1 MIKPIK
7 QRSLLIAVFFVS
19 FFLNQNVIAQVSG
32 GLYLLPDNYEA
43 QIINPAFMR
52 TDEAQILAFPGFGGL
67 TFNNSANVSLS
78 DLIYR
83 PNKGNV
89 FVDLERFNKLA
100 PETNHISQS
109 LSVPLIYYTLPINNG
124 QFSFYIKEQVYNSFY
139 VPKSAI
145 VWFNA
150 GNFPE
155 NYRVYNT
162 GKINVNSLMYN
173 EIAFSVSKKNNEYIS
188 FGLRGKLISGRS
200 YVNLQDWNYKLAT
213 SANGKEI
220 QLNSKGSGVFSLPA
234 NIRLNENNQIEKIRT
249 SGILK
254 NYLATWNNPG
264 LAVDFGV
271 VFNLYNLGEFSASI
285 SDIGFVFFRN
295 NSYKIEQNKQY
306 LFTGFD
312 VSNSLDAK
320 TNGYISP
327 YNVVISTQD
336 KMADV
341 LLPDANS
348 ISFSKLLFPKV
359 FLQYKYN
366 LENNYKFGISNQS
379 YFQKQNF
386 RNLFTL
392 SVLKNWEQFSVFGN
406 TTLHGINQVSLG
418 GGFQWTNKYSQ
429 LFFATDNFLALYH
442 PASQKNYTVSLGMNL
457 LLNYYPPGKTAKKS
471 MPLFRG
477 KTSNF
482 HPFFRKRK

>member
-1 MIKPIK
+1 MIESIK
-7 QRSLLIAVFFVS
+7 TRNILIAVFFVS
-19 FFLNQNVIAQVSG
+19 FFLNQNVNAQVSAG
-32 GLYLLPDNYEA
+32 FYLLPDNYQA
-43 QIINPAFMR
+43 QLINPAFMR
-52 TDEAQILAFPGFGGL
+52 TDEAQILALPGLGGL
-67 TFNNSANVSLS
+67 SLNNSANVSLS

-89 FVDLERFNKLA
+89 FVDLERFDELA
-100 PETNHISQS
+100 PEINHISQS
-109 LSVPLIYYTLPINNG
+109 LSIPLIYYTLPIHKG

-139 VPKSAI
+139 VPKSAV
-145 VWFNA
+145 VWFNE

-155 NYRVYNT
+155 NYRVYDT
-162 GKINVNSLMYN
+162 GKMNVNSLIYN
-173 EIAFSVSKKNNEYIS
+173 EIAFSFAKQNNEYFS
-188 FGLRGKLISGRS
+188 FGWRAKLIVGRS
-200 YVNLQDWNYKLAT
+200 YLNLEDWNYKLAT
-213 SANGKEI
+213 STNGKEI
-220 QLNSKGSGVFSLPA
+220 LINSKGEGAISLPA

-249 SGILK
+249 TGLFK

-271 VFNLYNLGEFSASI
+271 VFNLYDWGEISASI
-285 SDIGFVFFRN
+285 SDVGFVFFRN
-295 NSYKIEQNKQY
+295 NSYKIEQNKPY

-320 TNGYISP
+320 TDGYISP
-327 YNVVISTQD
+327 YEMVISTQD
-336 KMADV
+336 KMAEA
-341 LLPDANS
+341 LLPEASSSN
-348 ISFSKLLFPKV
+348 FSKLLFPKV

-366 LENNYKFGISNQS
+366 LENNYKFGLSNQS

-386 RNLFTL
+386 RNFITL
-392 SVLKNWEQFSVFGN
+392 SVLKNWKQFSIFGN

-429 LFFATDNFLALYH
+429 LFFASDNLLALYH
-442 PASQKNYTVSLGMNL
+442 PASQKSFTVSLGMNF